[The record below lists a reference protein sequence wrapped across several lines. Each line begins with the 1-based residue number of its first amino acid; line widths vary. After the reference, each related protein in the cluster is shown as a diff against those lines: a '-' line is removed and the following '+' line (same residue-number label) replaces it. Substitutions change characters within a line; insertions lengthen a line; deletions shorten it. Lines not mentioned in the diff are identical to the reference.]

1 MTEFEDSYKEFMNK
15 IDLTSDAK
23 GNFDKSTFFKEYE
36 SVFSENKV
44 IANLDEAYYAS
55 TGMEVSG
62 YSIDTENKCD
72 SSTNVRS

>member
-44 IANLDEAYYAS
+44 IANLLKNS
-55 TGMEVSG
+55 FFTVSNF
-62 YSIDTENKCD
+62 IINP
-72 SSTNVRS
+72 